1 VKIGFLCQIVSC
13 FFGAAGFVAS
23 HENRQAGVN
32 AMASQSLYRKW
43 RSQTFGELVGQEPVI
58 RTLKN
63 ALSSGNLAHAYL
75 FTGPR
80 GTGKTS
86 TARLLAKTINCSRS
100 ENGEPC
106 NGCEQCREITAGNSF
121 NVVEIDAASNRGID
135 SIRELREKV
144 MMPPTTGKY
153 KVYILDEAHMLTVEA
168 FNALLKTLEEP
179 PPHAIFVMATTDVH
193 KMLPTVLSRCQRF
206 DFKRITTR
214 QIVDHLRFIA
224 TQEHVTL
231 ESGAAELIARA
242 ASGGM
247 RDALSLLDQATA
259 YAGSTIALTQVQ
271 AMLGVADPRA
281 IQKFIS
287 AVADLDSPGGLHL
300 IHELAEAGADLRQIN
315 GQVAEYWR
323 AMMLAKAG
331 ANIAEILDHTD
342 DEMREIVR
350 MSQSFALEEL
360 TECAKIFAQNELVQR
375 NQGTPQLGL
384 ELALLSCLE
393 LHRREKG
400 GQVQARVSSAIS
412 QPSIHNVPDGYVP
425 KQQSP
430 IRQQVAAEHLK
441 TEQQSPIQQRVAAEP
456 LESEQQSPIRQQVA
470 VEPLKIEKDAGS
482 LPDWDGVS
490 YPDEDEALEKG
501 PITPSETLVHA
512 SSSTPLVNFVASVP
526 PELSPLPDRTNLHVA
541 AGLAPAAPISDEPL
555 GDGGSQRGQGGQGQ
569 AAVPTVKEGEVA
581 ASPLLTLQEV
591 KEKWEYIK
599 RRVKSKKEGAK
610 IAALLNG
617 YAVVGIEQ
625 GHGIPVVVIRAN
637 AEFHY
642 STLQKTAHH
651 ETIDWAL
658 KVELERDCKVRML
671 PPGQGGASLGMTI
684 PPPPVPLPTIDNMA
698 GGATSVPQ
706 AILPPQSVHQE
717 HGQTQVVPPP
727 PKEEPQ
733 ARSDQGRPVSS
744 TAIDHDVSSQPSP
757 LARTTDVRENTPRV
771 STSDSRLLFAQKR
784 AKSDQVVQEVV
795 RLFKAEVKDIQL
807 K

>member
-1 VKIGFLCQIVSC
+1 
-13 FFGAAGFVAS
+13 
-23 HENRQAGVN
+23 
-32 AMASQSLYRKW
+32 MASQSLYRKW

-86 TARLLAKTINCSRS
+86 TARLLAKTINCSQS
-100 ENGEPC
+100 KNGEPC
-106 NGCEQCREITAGNSF
+106 NVCEQCREITAGNSF

-224 TQEHVTL
+224 AQEQVTL

-259 YAGSTIALTQVQ
+259 YAGSTITLTQVQ

-287 AVADLDSPGGLHL
+287 AVADLDSHAGLHL

-315 GQVAEYWR
+315 SQVAEYWR

-331 ANIAEILDHTD
+331 ANIGEILDHTD
-342 DEMREIVR
+342 DEIREIIR
-350 MSQSFALEEL
+350 LSQRFSLEEL

-384 ELALLSCLE
+384 ELALLSCFK
-393 LHRREKG
+393 LHHREEG
-400 GQVQARVSSAIS
+400 SQASSNGSGQRPTSPSLPGNTYYSQQHPATPATPAMSSSSNTPKKQERDQLPATPATSLQAQSPVSSIS
-412 QPSIHNVPDGYVP
+412 QASTHNTHDVYMP
-425 KQQSP
+425 
-430 IRQQVAAEHLK
+430 
-441 TEQQSPIQQRVAAEP
+441 EQQQKVNVGSAE
-456 LESEQQSPIRQQVA
+456 R
-470 VEPLKIEKDAGS
+470 EKDAGD
-482 LPDWDGVS
+482 LPEWDNIT
-490 YPDEDEALEKG
+490 YHDEEDILDQRPVAQSSM
-501 PITPSETLVHA
+501 PTRTATSTNPVH
-512 SSSTPLVNFVASVP
+512 PVP
-526 PELSPLPDRTNLHVA
+526 PLSQDLLLSQPPAENISAPKEDATAEAKRNGG
-541 AGLAPAAPISDEPL
+541 AG
-555 GDGGSQRGQGGQGQ
+555 Q
-569 AAVPTVKEGEVA
+569 
-581 ASPLLTLQEV
+581 LTLLIQEV
-591 KEKWEYIK
+591 KEKWEYVK
-599 RRVKSKKEGAK
+599 RRVKSKKDGAK

-617 YAVVGIEQ
+617 YTIVGIEE
-625 GHGIPVVVIRAN
+625 HSGIPVVVIA
-637 AEFHY
+637 AGALFHY
-642 STLQKTAHH
+642 TTLQQQAHYD
-651 ETIDWAL
+651 TIEWAL
-658 KVELERDCKVRML
+658 KTELKRDCKLRML
-671 PPGQGGASLGMTI
+671 PPGQGGLGVSI
-684 PPPPVPLPTIDNMA
+684 PPSPPVTNSMA
-698 GGATSVPQ
+698 GRATLTPQELQPHHPAQKDLLTPTPENTAANRDLRTVVPVQ
-706 AILPPQSVHQE
+706 SPQPLR
-717 HGQTQVVPPP
+717 VVPPV
-727 PKEEPQ
+727 KEESQ
-733 ARSDQGRPVSS
+733 AQSDQKGPVSS
-744 TAIDHDVSSQPSP
+744 TVIAHDVSFQSAP
-757 LARTTDVRENTPRV
+757 LARTTRERENTTSV
-771 STSDSRLLFAQKR
+771 STGDSRLLLAQKMV
-784 AKSDQVVQEVV
+784 KKDQVVQEVV
-795 RLFKAEVKDIQL
+795 RLFKAEVKNIEL

>member
-1 VKIGFLCQIVSC
+1 
-13 FFGAAGFVAS
+13 
-23 HENRQAGVN
+23 
-32 AMASQSLYRKW
+32 MASQSLYRKW

-63 ALSSGNLAHAYL
+63 ALSSGTLAHAYL

-86 TARLLAKTINCSRS
+86 TARLLAKTINCSQS
-100 ENGEPC
+100 KNGEPC
-106 NGCEQCREITAGNSF
+106 NECEQCREITAGNSF

-179 PPHAIFVMATTDVH
+179 PSHAIFVMATTDVH

-259 YAGSTIALTQVQ
+259 YAGNTISLTQVQ

-287 AVADLDSPGGLHL
+287 AVADLDSPAGLHL
-300 IHELAEAGADLRQIN
+300 IHELVEAGADLRQIN
-315 GQVAEYWR
+315 SQVAEYWR

-342 DEMREIVR
+342 DVIREIIR
-350 MSQSFALEEL
+350 MSQLFALEEL

-393 LHRREKG
+393 LHRHGKG
-400 GQVQARVSSAIS
+400 SQTGSASANGSGRTSVSSSASPSMPKNTYDNHSHPSASVSPAVPASLKTPIRQEAAQIPTTPVVHPQVQARVSSSIS
-412 QPSIHNVPDGYVP
+412 HPSTHNAPDSYVP
-425 KQQSP
+425 EQKQS
-430 IRQQVAAEHLK
+430 
-441 TEQQSPIQQRVAAEP
+441 IQQRVATEP
-456 LESEQQSPIRQQVA
+456 LET
-470 VEPLKIEKDAGS
+470 EKDAGN
-482 LPDWDGVS
+482 LPDWDAVS
-490 YPDEDEALEKG
+490 YPDEDEELNKG
-501 PITPSETLVHA
+501 SATQSEAPVHA
-512 SSSTPLVNFVASVP
+512 SSSTPPVNFVASVP
-526 PELSPLPDRTNLHVA
+526 PELPPLPDHNGASTPSPA
-541 AGLAPAAPISDEPL
+541 AGI
-555 GDGGSQRGQGGQGQ
+555 
-569 AAVPTVKEGEVA
+569 KKGEVMA
-581 ASPLLTLQEV
+581 PPSLTLQEV

-625 GHGIPVVVIRAN
+625 DNGIPIVVIRAN
-637 AEFHY
+637 AIFHY

-671 PPGQGGASLGMTI
+671 PPGQGGASLG
-684 PPPPVPLPTIDNMA
+684 PALSPPPVPPPTINNMA
-698 GGATSVPQ
+698 SRAASGPQ
-706 AILPPQSVHQE
+706 ATLPQQSVHQE
-717 HGQTQVVPPP
+717 HEQTQQVVPS

-744 TAIDHDVSSQPSP
+744 AAIDHDASSQPSP
-757 LARTTDVRENTPRV
+757 LARMTNVRENTPRV
-771 STSDSRLLFAQKR
+771 STSDSRLLFAQKK
-784 AKSDQVVQEVV
+784 AKNDQVVQEVV

-807 K
+807 KSDGDRACPCPMGTRSTPVQKENCTHEHA